1 VPSPRKPEG
10 GRREA
15 GPSDYLANERTLLAW
30 VRTAITLMA
39 LGFVVARFGLLLR
52 ELSPNGSTRNQSA
65 PSAAPYL
72 GVVLMLAGV
81 LLAVIGITRFVRTRT
96 LLRRGEADVSQ
107 VASVFGMMVIVIG
120 AGLTLTAYLIA
131 TR

>member
-1 VPSPRKPEG
+1 
-10 GRREA
+10 
-15 GPSDYLANERTLLAW
+15 
-30 VRTAITLMA
+30 MA

-52 ELSPNGSTRNQSA
+52 ELSSNSNGATRNQGA

-81 LLAVIGITRFVRTRT
+81 LLAVIGIIRFLRTHT
-96 LLRRGEADVSQ
+96 LLQRGESDVSQ
-107 VASVFGMMVIVIG
+107 VASVLAMIVIVIG
-120 AGLTLTAYLIA
+120 AGLALTAYLIV